1 MRICLTILLF
11 TLIGFKAL
19 AQRPDTTS
27 SQTGTD
33 SLKQVPAH
41 ATLKPFKPQKTVV
54 MRRSGPDSTHSPHK
68 AVMRSLMIPGWGQL
82 YNREWYYVP
91 LIYGGLASF
100 SYYMIYNL
108 NDYHKY
114 LAEAKFRDAG
124 KIHTNPKDD
133 FANVSGGSQQFYDV
147 AAGAQRNFQICIL
160 GIVGVWGINCI
171 EAYIGA
177 KFIHSYT
184 IDNNLSFK
192 VTPSL
197 LNQPTIAFNNN
208 SYIPGIKLTLAVR

>member
-1 MRICLTILLF
+1 MRICLTILFF
-11 TLIGFKAL
+11 TFIGFTAL
-19 AQRPDTTS
+19 AQKPDTIR
-27 SQTGTD
+27 SQSGTD
-33 SLKQVPAH
+33 SLKQVPPH
-41 ATLKPFKPQKTVV
+41 ATLKPFKKQKSIVRV
-54 MRRSGPDSTHSPHK
+54 SGPDSTHSPHK

-100 SYYMIYNL
+100 SYYMVYNL
-108 NDYHKY
+108 NDYHTY
-114 LAEAKFRDAG
+114 LAEARLRDQGKVGDKF
-124 KIHTNPKDD
+124 KS
-133 FANVSGGSQQFYDV
+133 VSGGSQQFYDV
-147 AAGAQRNFQICIL
+147 AAGAQRNFQICIF

-197 LNQPTIAFNNN
+197 LNQPTLAFNNY
-208 SYIPGIKLTLAVR
+208 SYIPGIKLTLAVK